1 MYSYRSICARGVAL
15 LAASLVASLLVAG
28 VAGPGA
34 ANPRDDKKKIDA
46 EVAKAS
52 SILEGATSR
61 AKEAAMRLAAAN
73 GALPAAQNLVAERRG
88 QVVAA
93 RVVAET
99 ARRKLAEAQAAVA
112 DAQGRY
118 AAADETL
125 QRGRA
130 RVAEFVSAAY
140 MGSDLQNLNVLMG
153 ASGPLDAFERYGYI
167 DRVVATERDAVR
179 GYLDALTAAKE
190 VQNEATLAQRAADR
204 ARLEADAALAGA
216 KVAQTQAEAAAADVA
231 ALVAERADA
240 LAVAQDEKA
249 ASLQR
254 YEEAKAEAARIADAL
269 ADWERKQQAAEPP
282 PAAAGAPRAPQM
294 KPGAKFLM
302 PVQGWKSSDFGNRY
316 DPYYNVWQLHAGID
330 IAADGGQPIY
340 AAAAGKVVWAGWN
353 GGYGNYT
360 CICHGRLNGQGLS
373 TCYAHQSQILVS
385 EGQQVRRGQLIGR
398 VGTTGAS
405 TGDHLHF
412 EVRLDG
418 EPVHPLRYGYPAASA
433 DRAG

>member
-1 MYSYRSICARGVAL
+1 MYSYRGICARGVAL
-15 LAASLVASLLVAG
+15 LAASLVTSLLVAAG
-28 VAGPGA
+28 SAGPGA
-34 ANPRDDKKKIDA
+34 ADPRDDKKKIDA

-93 RVVAET
+93 QVVAET

-179 GYLDALTAAKE
+179 GYLGALTAAKE
-190 VQNEATLAQRAADR
+190 VENEATLAQRAADR
-204 ARLEADAALAGA
+204 ARLEADATVADA

-240 LAVAQDEKA
+240 LSMAEEEKA
-249 ASLQR
+249 ESLQR
-254 YEEAKAEAARIADAL
+254 YEEAKAEAARIANAL
-269 ADWERKQQAAEPP
+269 ADWERQQQAAEPP
-282 PAAAGAPRAPQM
+282 AAAGAARAPQM

-316 DPYYNVWQLHAGID
+316 DPYYNVWQLHAGVD

-340 AAAAGKVVWAGWN
+340 AAAAGKVIWASWN

-360 CICHGRLNGQGLS
+360 CISHGRLNGQGLS
-373 TCYAHQSQILVS
+373 TCYAHQSRILVS
-385 EGQQVRRGQLIGR
+385 EGQQVRRGQVIGR

-418 EPVHPLRYGYPAASA
+418 QPVQPLRYLPGCLC
-433 DRAG
+433 